1 MAETDLTLP
10 MKRFV
15 GDVRKIVQEGGGEQA
30 VTAKVAARLQSLL
43 LEHNI
48 LDPRYTRPKS
58 DNYVLYPIWVEPD
71 GSFCVASAV
80 WNVGQVTPVH
90 DHGTWGVI
98 GIYQGVEHEVLFKP
112 KLATGGVRFRQ
123 TGERN
128 IAERQ
133 VIVCCMSDQD
143 IHRVSCGSSVPCVG
157 IHVYGADIGT
167 IQRHVYNPE
176 TGDVRPFVSPWM
188 AVDP

>member
-1 MAETDLTLP
+1 MAETDLKLP

-43 LEHNI
+43 LERDI

-98 GIYQGVEHEVLFKP
+98 GIYQGVEHEVL
-112 KLATGGVRFRQ
+112 
-123 TGERN
+123 
-128 IAERQ
+128 
-133 VIVCCMSDQD
+133 
-143 IHRVSCGSSVPCVG
+143 
-157 IHVYGADIGT
+157 
-167 IQRHVYNPE
+167 
-176 TGDVRPFVSPWM
+176 
-188 AVDP
+188 